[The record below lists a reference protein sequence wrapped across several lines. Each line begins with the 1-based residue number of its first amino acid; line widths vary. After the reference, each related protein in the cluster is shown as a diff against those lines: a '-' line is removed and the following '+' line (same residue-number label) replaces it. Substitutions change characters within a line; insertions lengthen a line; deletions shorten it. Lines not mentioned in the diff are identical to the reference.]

1 MGAVIA
7 TQEATVAA
15 NARGEGFKAD
25 SGKPDWTLFPFDG
38 AEDVVRVLERGAQK
52 YARDNW
58 RIVPDAITRYRA
70 AALRHLAADALGEVN
85 DPETGLPHLAHAGC
99 CLLFVLALRRAAREP
114 RP

>member
-1 MGAVIA
+1 MGSLT
-7 TQEATVAA
+7 TQEATASA

-25 SGKPDWTLFPFDG
+25 SGKPDWTIFPFDG
-38 AEDVVRVLERGAQK
+38 AEPLVRVLEAGARK

-58 RIVPDAITRYRA
+58 RKVPDAVNRYRA

-99 CLLFVLALRRAAREP
+99 CLLFVLALRRAHPEAVK
-114 RP
+114 